1 MESAGARRAFLD
13 LCREFLTASTNM
25 TREAIGRK
33 QDAVNASMA
42 RVALSAETIRQSEER
57 LVRCEQRI
65 INAEIAWNRTR
76 APS

>member
-1 MESAGARRAFLD
+1 MESDHARRVFLE
-13 LCREFLTASTNM
+13 LCREFLTTSTNM

-42 RVALSAETIRQSEER
+42 RVALSAETIRRSEER

-65 INAEIAWNRTR
+65 INAEIAWNQTR